1 MEPQQ
6 QNQTPADIVPQVEE
20 PVANVKQQVVEK
32 VNGAKNVLVTV
43 GSNPTVDEL
52 ASALGLTFLLGKLG
66 KHATAVFSGKTPPA
80 IDFLDPDKTFERS
93 VDSLRDFIIA
103 LDKEK
108 ADKLR
113 YKVEDDVVKVFIT
126 PYKTTITE
134 KDLQFSQGDYNVDV
148 VIAIGISKREDLDK
162 AIVAHGRILHD
173 AEVLTINASD
183 KKSSLGSVDWSDTS
197 ASSIAEML
205 VSISE
210 SFGSG
215 LIDEQISTAFLTGI
229 VAETNRF
236 SNEKTSPKVMT
247 MSAQLMAAGAN
258 QQLIASNLRQEGM
271 ISESIRTKKADEPH
285 DDAEMVLDH
294 EDNKSSGESVKDK
307 TDVSNRKKS
316 ESASSS
322 SNESKKSASD
332 VEQKP
337 KIQNVKPQDPIEP
350 VVKKP
355 AEVDLPSLP
364 KTQPGKITED
374 DKVEPVE
381 KAQEEPDTKSAE
393 QATTPPELPKLP
405 PLPEVKDE
413 TPIDRSSNEQTE
425 TPPSLPKHDIIES
438 SYDDQQIVQSD
449 SDKDEAQKPAFGGTL
464 NATTGQAEQD
474 RLDQERREKDSNNQ
488 ILEHDSDSSTEDAVA
503 AARAALED
511 VSNELPFDPSNNP
524 TQSVGAQQL
533 PPVHE
538 EESAS
543 PQLPPLPSMD
553 PMTPDASAG
562 QKQEEASIQKSALEA
577 EPSPVDAF
585 MQPHAEA
592 PQAPNMP
599 NNPATTPA
607 TSPLQG
613 SNLPPLP
620 PMPPMPTDSQVGM
633 LPPTP
638 PAPSIDPTAGFQPQV
653 GPEFMQGMP
662 QSQNSWTEAGQDVA
676 AKQAEKDVARQAKLD
691 QLGAQYDAAADK
703 NREIQGLPPVNDD
716 HTTFPLPPSS

>member
-1 MEPQQ
+1 MDPQQ
-6 QNQTPADIVPQVEE
+6 QNQQNQSPADNVPQVEE
-20 PVANVKQQVVEK
+20 PVSNVKQQVVEK
-32 VNGAKNVLVTV
+32 VNGSKNVLVTV
-43 GSNPTVDEL
+43 GANPTVDEL

-80 IDFLDPDKTFERS
+80 IDFLDPDKTFERT

-126 PYKTTITE
+126 PYKTTISE
-134 KDLQFSQGDYNVDV
+134 KDLQFSQGDYNIDV
-148 VIAIGISKREDLDK
+148 VIAIGISQREDLDK

-173 AEVLTINASD
+173 ADVLTINAND
-183 KKSSLGSVDWSDTS
+183 KKSGLGSIDWSDS
-197 ASSIAEML
+197 AASSIAEML
-205 VSISE
+205 VSVSE

-247 MSAQLMAAGAN
+247 MAAQLMAAGAN
-258 QQLIASNLRQEGM
+258 QQLIATNLRQEGM
-271 ISESIRTKKADEPH
+271 ISESIRTKNADEPH

-294 EDNKSSGESVKDK
+294 GEGKTSDK
-307 TDVSNRKKS
+307 TM
-316 ESASSS
+316 
-322 SNESKKSASD
+322 SKKSNGGSKKSPVVAKPSGSVND
-332 VEQKP
+332 EHQSP
-337 KIQNVKPQDPIEP
+337 KIQNVKPEEPINQT
-350 VVKKP
+350 VKKSAP
-355 AEVDLPSLP
+355 VD
-364 KTQPGKITED
+364 
-374 DKVEPVE
+374 
-381 KAQEEPDTKSAE
+381 
-393 QATTPPELPKLP
+393 LP
-405 PLPEVKDE
+405 PLPKSQPDPRAKANAQALPVESKPVEEPKKPELPPLPVAE
-413 TPIDRSSNEQTE
+413 TDLSSDTASNDQPGLS
-425 TPPSLPKHDIIES
+425 PPPLPKHDIIEAS
-438 SYDDQQIVQSD
+438 FDDNQIVQTD
-449 SDKDEAQKPAFGGTL
+449 TDKDEAQKPAFGGTL

-474 RLDQERREKDSNNQ
+474 RFDQEQREKDSNNQ
-488 ILEHDSDSSTEDAVA
+488 ILEHGGDSAAADAVA

-511 VSNELPFDPSNNP
+511 VSNEMPFDPTNNP

-533 PPVHE
+533 PPVHD
-538 EESAS
+538 ESTVS

-553 PMTPDASAG
+553 PMTPDPSAG
-562 QKQEEASIQKSALEA
+562 QMQEEAATQKSAVEA

-585 MQPHAEA
+585 MQPHVDA

-599 NNPATTPA
+599 NNPTQTPA
-607 TSPLQG
+607 GAPLQG

-620 PMPPMPTDSQVGM
+620 PMPPMPTDSPAGM

-638 PAPSIDPTAGFQPQV
+638 PPAPSTDPTVGFQPQV

-676 AKQAEKDVARQAKLD
+676 AKQAEKDAARQAKLD

-703 NREIQGLPPVNDD
+703 NREMQGLPPVNDD
-716 HTTFPLPPSS
+716 HSTFPLPPTQ

>member
-1 MEPQQ
+1 MDPQQ
-6 QNQTPADIVPQVEE
+6 QNQPIADNVPQVEE
-20 PVANVKQQVVEK
+20 PVANIKQQIVEK

-43 GSNPTVDEL
+43 GSDPSVDEL

-66 KHATAVFSGKTPPA
+66 KHVTAVFSGTTPPA

-126 PYKTTITE
+126 PYKTTISE

-148 VIAIGISKREDLDK
+148 VIAIGISNREDLDK

-173 AEVLTINASD
+173 AEVLTINAND
-183 KKSSLGSVDWSDTS
+183 KKSSLGSIDWADSS

-271 ISESIRTKKADEPH
+271 ISESIRNKKADEPH
-285 DDAEMVLDH
+285 EDDAEMVLSHD
-294 EDNKSSGESVKDK
+294 DDK
-307 TDVSNRKKS
+307 TDTKAALKQQNNKNKS
-316 ESASSS
+316 KQQNSTNNDQKPTISAKP
-322 SNESKKSASD
+322 E
-332 VEQKP
+332 P
-337 KIQNVKPQDPIEP
+337 KIQNVKPEEP
-350 VVKKP
+350 TETVAKKP
-355 AEVDLPSLP
+355 A
-364 KTQPGKITED
+364 
-374 DKVEPVE
+374 PVE
-381 KAQEEPDTKSAE
+381 
-393 QATTPPELPKLP
+393 LP
-405 PLPEVKDE
+405 PLPGSQTQDSAKVEGKPYV
-413 TPIDRSSNEQTE
+413 SSAQDKPVVEPTKPASAPVNL
-425 TPPSLPKHDIIES
+425 PPLPAPKVEPEAPVEPLPEIQPKHDIIGS
-438 SYDDQQIVQSD
+438 SFEDNQITQTD
-449 SDKDEAQKPAFGGTL
+449 SEKDEAQKPSFGGTL

-474 RLDQERREKDSNNQ
+474 RFDQEQREKESNNT
-488 ILEHDSDSSTEDAVA
+488 ILEHGGDSAAEDAVA

-511 VSNELPFDPSNNP
+511 VSNEMPFDPKNNP

-533 PPVHE
+533 PPIHDDN
-538 EESAS
+538 
-543 PQLPPLPSMD
+543 PQQPVLPPLPAMD
-553 PMTPDASAG
+553 PMVPDPSAG
-562 QKQEEASIQKSALEA
+562 QIQHDAAIQKSAEA
-577 EPSPVDAF
+577 SEPSPVDAF
-585 MQPHAEA
+585 MQPHADS

-599 NNPATTPA
+599 NNPIATPA
-607 TSPLQG
+607 GAAPQNSD
-613 SNLPPLP
+613 LPPLP
-620 PMPPMPTDSQVGM
+620 PMPPMPNDVVGGVMPPPPPSQ
-633 LPPTP
+633 PT
-638 PAPSIDPTAGFQPQV
+638 DPTAGFQPQV
-653 GPEFMQGMP
+653 GPAFMQGVP
-662 QSQNSWTEAGQDVA
+662 QSENPWTEAGKDVA
-676 AKQAEKDVARQAKLD
+676 SKQAEKDATRQAKLD

-703 NREIQGLPPVNDD
+703 NREMQGLPPINDD
-716 HTTFPLPPSS
+716 HTTFPLPPTN

>member
-1 MEPQQ
+1 MDPQQ
-6 QNQTPADIVPQVEE
+6 QNQTPADSVPQVEE
-20 PVANVKQQVVEK
+20 PVSNVKQQVVEK

-66 KHATAVFSGKTPPA
+66 KHATAVFSGQTPPA

-126 PYKTTITE
+126 PYKTTISE

-294 EDNKSSGESVKDK
+294 EDDKSSDESVQNKSDSSDNNKPVVSKSDSVENNKDK
-307 TDVSNRKKS
+307 KS
-316 ESASSS
+316 T
-322 SNESKKSASD
+322 
-332 VEQKP
+332 
-337 KIQNVKPQDPIEP
+337 KIQNVKPEDPKEP
-350 VVKKP
+350 NVKKP
-355 AEVDLPSLP
+355 VPVDLPTSPQSRPGPAPEPKLDAPEPQVETKPQEPKSELPQLP
-364 KTQPGKITED
+364 KLPSAESQPKS
-374 DKVEPVE
+374 
-381 KAQEEPDTKSAE
+381 QEEPDDQT
-393 QATTPPELPKLP
+393 
-405 PLPEVKDE
+405 D
-413 TPIDRSSNEQTE
+413 SSL
-425 TPPSLPKHDIIES
+425 PSLPKHDIIES

-474 RLDQERREKDSNNQ
+474 RFDQEQREKDSNNQ
-488 ILEHDSDSSTEDAVA
+488 ILEHGGDSTAEDAVA

-511 VSNELPFDPSNNP
+511 VSNEMPFDPANNP
-524 TQSVGAQQL
+524 TQSVGAEQL

-562 QKQEEASIQKSALEA
+562 QMQEEAAVQKSALEA

-585 MQPHAEA
+585 MKPHTEA

-599 NNPATTPA
+599 NNPVATPA
-607 TSPLQG
+607 GSPLQG

-662 QSQNSWTEAGQDVA
+662 QSQNSWTEAGQDLA
-676 AKQAEKDVARQAKLD
+676 AKQAEKDAARQAKLD

>member
-1 MEPQQ
+1 MDPLQ
-6 QNQTPADIVPQVEE
+6 QNQTPADSVPQVEE
-20 PVANVKQQVVEK
+20 PVSNVKQQVVEK

-43 GSNPTVDEL
+43 GANPTVDEL

-126 PYKTTITE
+126 PYKTTISE

-173 AEVLTINASD
+173 AEVLTINAND
-183 KKSSLGSVDWSDTS
+183 KKSSLGSIDWSDTS

-271 ISESIRTKKADEPH
+271 ISESIRTKKADESH

-294 EDNKSSGESVKDK
+294 GNDKVSDES
-307 TDVSNRKKS
+307 T
-316 ESASSS
+316 
-322 SNESKKSASD
+322 SKKSGTSKSSD
-332 VEQKP
+332 FSNDNDTKST
-337 KIQNVKPQDPIEP
+337 KIQNVKPENPKAP
-350 VVKKP
+350 NVKKSVP
-355 AEVDLPSLP
+355 VD
-364 KTQPGKITED
+364 
-374 DKVEPVE
+374 
-381 KAQEEPDTKSAE
+381 
-393 QATTPPELPKLP
+393 LP
-405 PLPEVKDE
+405 PLPKSQPEPVNDTKADTTVQPAEPKQLEKPQE
-413 TPIDRSSNEQTE
+413 TSADLPQL
-425 TPPSLPKHDIIES
+425 PPLPKHDIIES
-438 SYDDQQIVQSD
+438 SFEAQQIVQSD

-474 RLDQERREKDSNNQ
+474 RFDQEQREKDSNNQ
-488 ILEHDSDSSTEDAVA
+488 ILEHGSGDSSAEDAVA

-511 VSNELPFDPSNNP
+511 VSNEMPFDPTNNP

-538 EESAS
+538 DSASS
-543 PQLPPLPSMD
+543 PQLPQLPSMD

-562 QKQEEASIQKSALEA
+562 QMQEEAAAQKSAIAA

-585 MQPHAEA
+585 MQPHADT
-592 PQAPNMP
+592 PQEPNMP
-599 NNPATTPA
+599 NSATTAPVVAPA
-607 TSPLQG
+607 QNSD
-613 SNLPPLP
+613 LPPLP
-620 PMPPMPTDSQVGM
+620 PMPPLPTDSQAGM
-633 LPPTP
+633 LPPTPP

-653 GPEFMQGMP
+653 GPEFMKGMP

-676 AKQAEKDVARQAKLD
+676 AKQAEKDAARQAKLD

-703 NREIQGLPPVNDD
+703 NREMQGLPPINDD
-716 HTTFPLPPSS
+716 HTTFPLPPTS